1 MGGLV
6 SEATRMR
13 RGDVVLR
20 LEVGAGRAIVAVIGR
35 IDSDATAAL
44 RESLR
49 RALDA
54 QATHVV
60 VDLER
65 LDAVD
70 AAALRVVAAAHRRLC
85 ADGGDLTLWRPSV
98 AAADA
103 LRECGLDRTVR
114 IVGPGETDPFRPG
127 TAEPTPG

>member
-1 MGGLV
+1 
-6 SEATRMR
+6 MR

-35 IDSDATAAL
+35 IDAEATASL

-60 VDLER
+60 VDLAR

-85 ADGGDLTLWRPSV
+85 ADGGDLTLWRPS
-98 AAADA
+98 AAAAAA
-103 LRECGLDRTVR
+103 LRENGLDQTVR
-114 IVGPGETDPFRPG
+114 VVASEEADPFQL
-127 TAEPTPG
+127 A

>member
-1 MGGLV
+1 
-6 SEATRMR
+6 MR

-35 IDSDATAAL
+35 IDADATAAL

-60 VDLER
+60 VDLAR

-70 AAALRVVAAAHRRLC
+70 TAALRVVATAHRRLC
-85 ADGGDLTLWRPSV
+85 ADGGDLTLWRPST
-98 AAADA
+98 AAAEA
-103 LRECGLDRTVR
+103 LRESGLDQSVR
-114 IVGPGETDPFRPG
+114 VVGPGETDPFRPG
-127 TAEPTPG
+127 TVEPTPG